1 MGFKDKSFSILY
13 MAIVHGTILESI
25 AKFLRNLKF
34 EVAEKRNVFSVLI
47 KKLLIVTEL
56 GNSKLRINLRR

>member
-1 MGFKDKSFSILY
+1 